1 MEIFMTVKKLNVPW
15 YGMNGRWNVFSALG
29 SKQQRYVLSGTTGK
43 GKSWVGA
50 GKIRTVNTTTFGTSW
65 CLMSA
70 GRWLWGLV
78 CTCDPWSQVLSCCHL
93 HCCCSTV
100 ATRHCSKPR
109 ASRGDPAGRAV
120 QQLLLKA
127 TPVKQSQFTHL
138 VLPHSTVR
146 EMSWSEESIHAQD
159 LIQRLSL
166 DMNNQYW
173 QKSEQP
179 AVRLENH
186 RESWVGGTH
195 DVQLLA
201 PHPKNRT
208 TSPRV

>member
-1 MEIFMTVKKLNVPW
+1 
-15 YGMNGRWNVFSALG
+15 MNGRWNVFSALG

-43 GKSWVGA
+43 GKSWVVA
-50 GKIRTVNTTTFGTSW
+50 GKIRTVNSEAFGTSW
-65 CLMSA
+65 CLMCA

-78 CTCDPWSQVLSCCHL
+78 CTHDPWSWFCLAVTCTAVAALWPQALHQTKSFQRWSCW
-93 HCCCSTV
+93 
-100 ATRHCSKPR
+100 
-109 ASRGDPAGRAV
+109 RAV

-138 VLPHSTVR
+138 VLPHSTVC
-146 EMSWSEESIHAQD
+146 EMSWPEESIHAQD

-173 QKSEQP
+173 QKAEQP

-186 RESWVGGTH
+186 RVSWVGGTH
-195 DVQLLA
+195 NVQLLA
-201 PHPKNRT
+201 LHPKNRT